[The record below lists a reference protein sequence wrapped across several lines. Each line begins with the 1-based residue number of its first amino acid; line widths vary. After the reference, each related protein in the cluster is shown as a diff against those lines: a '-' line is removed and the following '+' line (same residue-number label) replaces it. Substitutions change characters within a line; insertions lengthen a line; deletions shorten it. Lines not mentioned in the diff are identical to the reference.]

1 MRYVVISYY
10 MYVGFSIL
18 SNILYFFYKELA
30 EVFLGLSSISF
41 LIFLYVIGLKI
52 KRELKINVLSIY
64 YIVLSLVIF
73 SFFPLYLTSSIFT
86 YFFSQ
91 TLALLFVLLYLKLI
105 LSVLKSRLSIFN
117 LILFSILTFGIY
129 SYVFFY
135 KLIKEIEKSLT

>member
-1 MRYVVISYY
+1 MVISYY

-18 SNILYFFYKELA
+18 SNILYFFYKDLA

-135 KLIKEIEKSLT
+135 KLIKEIKKSLT